1 METPPTLMAVRWE
14 PTPTIHVWM
23 TILSTVVALIA
34 GCTAF
39 LLAFGGKDGMIT
51 FDPVGRLVALGL
63 VIVSVLAHEG
73 VHGLA
78 IPVYRGRPTFGAGMA
93 GKLLPYF
100 YCTAAGQR
108 LSVALR
114 APRGSRIEDM
124 KDGLVIHTPAP

>member
-78 IPVYRGRPTFGAGMA
+78 ILVIGADPRSERGWPASCCRTSTALQLVSGSPSPCARPED
-93 GKLLPYF
+93 P
-100 YCTAAGQR
+100 
-108 LSVALR
+108 
-114 APRGSRIEDM
+114 GSR
-124 KDGLVIHTPAP
+124 T